1 MKSIKTILSVTGEFY
16 YRGVKFVEKA
26 LRLGREPESLEH
38 RSLII
43 LYGSPRRQTE
53 VVGILGSKYN
63 LIRDIVTVLS
73 TRIKRG
79 PKPEVELKKKPKEGF
94 QKSSRIS
101 NTRYCRFP
109 LEFFLVL

>member
-53 VVGILGSKYN
+53 VVGILGAKYN

-79 PKPEVELKKKPKEGF
+79 PKPEVELKKSQRRDFRKVAELVT
-94 QKSSRIS
+94 QD
-101 NTRYCRFP
+101 TAD
-109 LEFFLVL
+109 FL